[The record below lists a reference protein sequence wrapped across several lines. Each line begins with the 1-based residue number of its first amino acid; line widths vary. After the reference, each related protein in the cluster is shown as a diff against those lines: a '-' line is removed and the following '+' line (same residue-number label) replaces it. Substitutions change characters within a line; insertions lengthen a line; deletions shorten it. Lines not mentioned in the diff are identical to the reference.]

1 MQESEH
7 WHGIVHYSYTRKT
20 TDRRTKI
27 EPDVKG
33 CQMIIV
39 YKSGSDIETSDALR
53 GGEWARVSLSVVD
66 YEVWEASYFPQ
77 KA

>member
-1 MQESEH
+1 MV
-7 WHGIVHYSYTRKT
+7 VHYSYMRKA

-39 YKSGSDIETSDALR
+39 YKSGADIETTDALR
-53 GGEWARVSLSVVD
+53 GGEWARVSC
-66 YEVWEASYFPQ
+66 P
-77 KA
+77 